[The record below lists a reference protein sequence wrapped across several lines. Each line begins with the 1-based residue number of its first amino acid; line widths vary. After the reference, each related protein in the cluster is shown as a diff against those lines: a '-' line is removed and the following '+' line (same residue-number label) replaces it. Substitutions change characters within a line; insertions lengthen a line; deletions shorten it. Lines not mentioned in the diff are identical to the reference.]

1 MDKSDMQFNLNHVTF
16 SYRLGSRK
24 ILDDVSLKI
33 KKGEFVFLLGKN
45 GSGKST
51 FLKHLNAML
60 IPTSGEIYVD
70 GKDTKLEKNIYKIRK
85 TVGMIL
91 QNPESQIVNS
101 IVEEDVA
108 FGLENIAEDP
118 KIIQKRVDSALQAIG
133 MQTYKKRMIN
143 ELSGGQR
150 QKIVI
155 AGVLAM
161 QPDCILLDEP
171 TSMLDTK
178 SRSEILRIIYDLNK
192 KLGITVVWITH
203 NLEEVQC
210 GHRILLMKEGK
221 IALDTT
227 PSELFYN
234 DEILSKFDLKR
245 TELVEF
251 VCNLKKKGLKIKDT
265 TNKEAVIDFI
275 FNQLRKN

>member
-1 MDKSDMQFNLNHVTF
+1 MQFSLNHVTF
-16 SYRLGSRK
+16 SYKSGSRK
-24 ILDDVSLKI
+24 ILDDVSLRI

-85 TVGMIL
+85 KVGMIL

-108 FGLENIAEDP
+108 FGLENIAVDP
-118 KIIQKRVDSALQAIG
+118 EIIQKRVDSALKVIG

-178 SRSEILRIIYDLNK
+178 SRSEILSIIYDLNK
-192 KLGITVVWITH
+192 KLGITIVWITH

-210 GHRILLMKEGK
+210 GHRILLMKEGE
-221 IALDTT
+221 ITLDIT

-234 DEILSKFDLKR
+234 DETLSKFDLKR
-245 TELVEF
+245 TELVDF

-275 FNQLRKN
+275 FNQLREN